1 MTQNGDIRVQ
11 TVLRMPPSD
20 MFSLPPRTMEEV
32 YGNSDISGKIG
43 SLKREINLLLK
54 HWLLRYKL
62 YLSAREN
69 VCVCVCVCV
78 YTNSPDCQII
88 SVFSE
93 KIIQETGTR
102 KDNLRSKGRS
112 VANTDRGC

>member
-62 YLSAREN
+62 YLDAREN
-69 VCVCVCVCV
+69 VCVCV

>member
-69 VCVCVCVCV
+69 VCV

>member
-43 SLKREINLLLK
+43 SLKREINL
-54 HWLLRYKL
+54 
-62 YLSAREN
+62 
-69 VCVCVCVCV
+69 
-78 YTNSPDCQII
+78 
-88 SVFSE
+88 
-93 KIIQETGTR
+93 
-102 KDNLRSKGRS
+102 
-112 VANTDRGC
+112 

>member
-62 YLSAREN
+62 YLDAREN
-69 VCVCVCVCV
+69 VCV
-78 YTNSPDCQII
+78 YTHSPDCQII